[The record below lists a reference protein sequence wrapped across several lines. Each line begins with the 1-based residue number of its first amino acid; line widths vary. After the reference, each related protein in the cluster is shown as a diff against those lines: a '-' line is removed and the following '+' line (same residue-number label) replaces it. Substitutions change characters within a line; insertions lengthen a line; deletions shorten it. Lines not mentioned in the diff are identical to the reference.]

1 MINFLSLALICSI
14 AFGCAREAADKIFIN
29 AVIYTMNSQ
38 NEIAN
43 SIAVK
48 DEKILY
54 IGNEEDA
61 YNYSGD
67 KTEIID
73 LQGETVVPGFTDAH
87 THIAQMGKFIQ
98 SLNLTGTKSAQVI
111 ADNIRYYASTIPPGE
126 LIEGLGWDQ
135 NDWEV
140 KKFPTFQILTDA
152 APDNPVILL
161 RIGRSTIWVN
171 KKTLELAGITAE
183 TPDPEGGQILRI
195 PGSNEPSG
203 LLRNNAMSLVNDVRQ
218 APSKDLKKRRIV
230 ETLSYALKLGITTLH
245 DTGSDSDHLEIYKE
259 LAAEGKLVPRVYA
272 MIQDEEILKEKY
284 FKLGPQIDLY
294 DDYLNIRTMKFLFDG
309 TLGSRGAALLEPYSD
324 DPENSGMLSMPEDEL
339 RSKITNAANHGF
351 QVSAHAIGDRSGRLI
366 LDIYEQ
372 LTNGRENRH
381 RIEHSQTLSLD
392 DIPRFKKL
400 GVIPSMQPTHQ
411 SSDMYWVEDRL
422 GSERIKGA
430 YAWRKLVDS
439 GVVIAGGSDAPI
451 ESLNPLWGIYAAVT
465 RQDHKGFPENGWY
478 PEERMTMEEAV
489 KMFTSWAAYASFE
502 EDLKGTLET
511 GKLADFTVLSKDI
524 FTIEPP
530 ALLKTRVLMTV
541 IGGNITHDNFR
552 RAVAMGSG
560 SLLTGNP

>member
-284 FKLGPQIDLY
+284 FKLGPQIGLY

-324 DPENSGMLSMPEDEL
+324 DPGNSGMLSMPEDEL

-422 GSERIKGA
+422 GSERLKGA

-478 PEERMTMEEAV
+478 PEERMTREEAV

-524 FTIEPP
+524 FTIE
-530 ALLKTRVLMTV
+530 LLDLLTTRVLMTV
-541 IGGNITHDNFR
+541 IGGNIRYDNFR
-552 RAVAMGSG
+552 RVVAAVR
-560 SLLTGNP
+560 

>member
-284 FKLGPQIDLY
+284 FKLGPQIGLY

>member
-1 MINFLSLALICSI
+1 LINFLSLALICSI

-48 DEKILY
+48 NEKILY

-73 LQGETVVPGFTDAH
+73 LQGKTVMPGFTDAH
-87 THIAQMGKFIQ
+87 MHIAQMGKFIQ
-98 SLNLTGTKSAQVI
+98 SLNLTGTTSVKVI
-111 ADNIRYYASTIPPGE
+111 ADNIRYFASTIPPGDW
-126 LIEGLGWDQ
+126 IEGLGWDQ

-152 APDNPVILL
+152 APDNPVLL
-161 RIGRSTIWVN
+161 NRIDGNALWVN

-183 TPDPEGGQILRI
+183 TPDPVGGRILRL

-203 LLRNNAMSLVNDVRQ
+203 VFIGSAAVLVNSVRG

-245 DTGSDSDHLEIYKE
+245 DANSDSDHLEIYKE
-259 LAAEGKLVPRVYA
+259 LAGEGRLVPRVYA
-272 MIQDEEILKEKY
+272 MVQDVEILKEKY
-284 FKLGPQIDLY
+284 FKLGPQIGLY
-294 DDYLNIRTMKFLFDG
+294 NNYLNIRSMKFYVDVG
-309 TLGSRGAALLEPYSD
+309 LGSRGAALLEPYSD
-324 DPENSGMLSMPEDEL
+324 DPENSGWLYTPEDNL
-339 RSKITNAANHGF
+339 RSKITRAANHGF
-351 QVSAHAIGDRSGRLI
+351 QVSAHAIGDRGNRLA
-366 LDIYEQ
+366 LDIYEE
-372 LTNGRENRH
+372 LASGTDNRY
-381 RIEHSQTLSLD
+381 RIEHSQTLSLR

-411 SSDMYWVEDRL
+411 SSDMYWAEDRL

-524 FTIEPP
+524 FRIEPLD
-530 ALLKTRVLMTV
+530 LLTTRVLMTV
-541 IGGNITHDNFR
+541 IGGNIRYDNFK
-552 RAVAMGSG
+552 RAVAAAR
-560 SLLTGNP
+560 